1 MDVDR
6 FDALTRALADGRT
19 RRGFMAVVAAALGG
33 TATAGTS
40 FTADAKRKKKHKK
53 RRKKRKKAKKNEFGC
68 VDVGKFCK
76 NDGQCCSDICEG
88 NECQAHGESTCQP
101 GQDICLG
108 VEVPCVTET
117 GQPGQCTTTTGE
129 ASYCFAEGDCFPCSK
144 DADCQAICGPQA
156 ACIVCAQC
164 LTEGLQTAC
173 VGPSNDSCAFN

>member
-1 MDVDR
+1 MDAER
-6 FDALTRALADGRT
+6 FDSLAHALRDGRT
-19 RRGFMAVVAAALGG
+19 RRGFTTLLG
-33 TATAGTS
+33 AGLAGLAGGWPDL
-40 FTADAKRKKKHKK
+40 TADAKRKKRKKK
-53 RRKKRKKAKKNEFGC
+53 RRKKKKAKLNEFGC

-76 NDGQCCSDICEG
+76 NDGQCCSGACEG
-88 NECQAHGESTCQP
+88 NECQPHGESTCQP